1 MYWNKNAFYF
11 RKMALL
17 VGIFFLFCSVA
28 GAEPARKKVA
38 VLDFTTGNI
47 DEYGSAAMYATGVMM
62 SELSRSA
69 NFTLLERSQL
79 NQILA
84 EQGLSK
90 TGAVAQDSLVQT
102 GQLLGADYLIVGAV
116 DGKAVES
123 GSISFFASIG
133 KEKTMIKVTAR
144 MIDARTGEIV
154 FADEVSGEKRSGSS
168 FSLDLG
174 SLQETS
180 FLTADFTTDSI
191 MDSSVNALK
200 FSRQIDNAVADA
212 VRDGVQQLV
221 AHMQKAQPLYGAV
234 VKIDGSKIYINVG
247 KNHGVQKGDV
257 LYIITGEEIIR
268 EPGSGKILEVIEQ
281 TGGKLKVKEVLDNV
295 AVCTGDKN
303 TRIGMRIKRGG
314 R

>member
-1 MYWNKNAFYF
+1 
-11 RKMALL
+11 
-17 VGIFFLFCSVA
+17 
-28 GAEPARKKVA
+28 
-38 VLDFTTGNI
+38 
-47 DEYGSAAMYATGVMM
+47 
-62 SELSRSA
+62 
-69 NFTLLERSQL
+69 
-79 NQILA
+79 
-84 EQGLSK
+84 
-90 TGAVAQDSLVQT
+90 
-102 GQLLGADYLIVGAV
+102 
-116 DGKAVES
+116 
-123 GSISFFASIG
+123 
-133 KEKTMIKVTAR
+133 MIKVTAR

-221 AHMQKAQPLYGAV
+221 AHMQKAQSLYGAV